1 METAVAFEYCNPRA
15 LLDAADMSS
24 SYVRITDLAITWHLY
39 FGEGQLIYASNTA
52 DPFERL
58 ERYLRSL
65 ADIVPGITKEVRNDM
80 RSRFGNEADY
90 RSQENATGL
99 CSDYGALSWAVSELY
114 VDSITAGTLASKIT
128 AEVIEGYI
136 QLPEANYQVERRSLT
151 NLPVFCRLNLEPFLQ
166 RVEER
171 LKVWRSLGPHL
182 LSPYQRPYLAS
193 KSMALT
199 RLKERR
205 VKQLSKLLVGFNF
218 RQLGTIVGQDE
229 LLFAQRLYPLMADR
243 IILLRPPLSPFDK
256 LPYPSDDGSDSANRG
271 NEKSYQ
277 DPFEAE
283 DDEPEHTAIQIGP
296 LASAEP
302 SEDTLGIDSATTATW
317 RLACVDPGEIL
328 VNAISPLI
336 ADAEIAIEQ
345 HQDPTQALSAFT
357 NNPPDLVFLQAHMPV
372 VDGYE
377 LCTLMRKSP
386 LLKNTP
392 IILVTSKKS
401 LFDGARIKM
410 AGATDT
416 LASPYSAKDLLAL
429 IFRHLSS

>member
-15 LLDAADMSS
+15 LLDVADMSS
-24 SYVRITDLAITWHLY
+24 SYVRISDRAITWHLY
-39 FGEGQLIYASNTA
+39 FGEGQLIYASNSA

-58 ERYLRSL
+58 ERYLRGL
-65 ADIVPGITKEVRNDM
+65 ADIVPSITKEVRNDM
-80 RSRFGNEADY
+80 RNRFGHEADY
-90 RSQENATGL
+90 RSQYNTTGI
-99 CSDYGALSWAVSELY
+99 CGDYGALSWAVSELY

-128 AEVIEGYI
+128 AEVMEGYI
-136 QLPEANYQVERRSLT
+136 QLPEANYKVERCSLV
-151 NLPVFCRLNLEPFLQ
+151 NLPIYCRLNLEPFIQ

-171 LKVWRSLGPHL
+171 LKVWHSLAPHL
-182 LSPYQRPYLAS
+182 LSPYQRPYLAN

-229 LLFAQRLYPLMADR
+229 LLFAQRLYPLMADQ
-243 IILLRPPLSPFDK
+243 IILLRQPLSPFDK
-256 LPYPSDDGSDSANRG
+256 LPYPNSDTPTSFFKPARQ
-271 NEKSYQ
+271 SYQ

-283 DDEPEHTAIQIGP
+283 NDEPEHTAIQIGP

-302 SEDTLGIDSATTATW
+302 SEDTLGIDSTTTATW

-345 HQDPTQALSAFT
+345 HPDPTQALSAFT
-357 NNPPDLVFLQAHMPV
+357 TNPPDLVFLQAHMPV

-392 IILVTSKKS
+392 IILVTSKKG

-429 IFRHLSS
+429 IFRHLSN